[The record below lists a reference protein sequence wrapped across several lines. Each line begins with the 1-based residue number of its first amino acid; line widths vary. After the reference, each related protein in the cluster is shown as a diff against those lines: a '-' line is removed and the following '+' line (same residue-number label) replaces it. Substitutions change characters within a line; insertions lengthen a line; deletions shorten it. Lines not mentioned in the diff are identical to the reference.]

1 MAKEKIIY
9 ERADVERIENGYI
22 VRFSGHIAPTKKGDL
37 DRWENKVVFVETAEA
52 VGETIK
58 KSLG

>member
-22 VRFSGHIAPTKKGDL
+22 VRFSGHLAPVKKGDL
-37 DRWENKVVFVETAEA
+37 DRWENKVVYVETAQA
-52 VGETIK
+52 VGDTIK
-58 KSLG
+58 NLLG